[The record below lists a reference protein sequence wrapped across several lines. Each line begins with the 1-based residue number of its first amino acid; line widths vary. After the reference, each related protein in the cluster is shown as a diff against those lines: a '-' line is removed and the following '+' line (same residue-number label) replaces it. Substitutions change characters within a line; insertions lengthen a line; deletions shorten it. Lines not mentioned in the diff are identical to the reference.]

1 MNTSRIIRTV
11 ASFGMTFATLAT
23 VAFSSSAHA
32 ESSIDAR
39 YRSERAVCM
48 SGQSN
53 QDRATCLKEASAA
66 RAEAK
71 RNRLDTGSASLE
83 QNARARCVALPAD
96 DRTDCERRM
105 RGEGTVSGSE
115 RNGGVL
121 REITTVVPAK

>member
-1 MNTSRIIRTV
+1 MNTSRIVSTV
-11 ASFGMTFATLAT
+11 ASLGMTLATLAT
-23 VAFSSSAHA
+23 VAFSSSAQA

-39 YRSERAVCM
+39 YRSERAACM

-71 RNRLDTGSASLE
+71 RHRLDTGAASLQ
-83 QNARARCVALPAD
+83 QNAQARCIALPAD

-115 RNGGVL
+115 RDGGVL
-121 REITTVVPAK
+121 REVTTVVPGK